1 MFNLKEFIVKNIV
14 NAVKNGIFA
23 KEYANIT
30 AVNYLVKGILTEEDI
45 ANIDSQITAWEEEQA
60 STNAD
65 VPEEVIT
72 ESEAIVQDEPVTEEP
87 DAEEEVTEP
96 KETTVPE
103 EEPTE
108 SVTEE
113 PETNEPEETE
123 NEPVPEEIEPENTE
137 TETDS
142 GESEPVE

>member
-45 ANIDSQITAWEEEQA
+45 ASIDSQITAWEAEQA

-65 VPEEVIT
+65 VPDET
-72 ESEAIVQDEPVTEEP
+72 IVLDEPVAEEP
-87 DAEEEVTEP
+87 DAEEETTEP
-96 KETTVPE
+96 E
-103 EEPTE
+103 EDSAE
-108 SVTEE
+108 SVAEE
-113 PETNEPEETE
+113 PETN
-123 NEPVPEEIEPENTE
+123 EPENTE